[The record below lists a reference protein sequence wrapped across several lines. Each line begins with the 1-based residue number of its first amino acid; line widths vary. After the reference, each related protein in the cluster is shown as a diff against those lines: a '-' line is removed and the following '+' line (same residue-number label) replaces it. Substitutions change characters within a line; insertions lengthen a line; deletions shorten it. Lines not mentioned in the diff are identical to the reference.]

1 MNRIFRTVWNR
12 VRRQLVAV
20 NESVTGAAQA
30 SGSTVKGSVVNAQP
44 VNTVGVTL
52 KKSALALAVGSAL
65 ALSLPA
71 ANASWIDDNG
81 GVDGSLTWTVGTEGT
96 TDWNALEDQV
106 IDIDEGQPLTVTS
119 SGSDY
124 NEQDKQATI
133 PNMVARNAVANQGME
148 LGAETGILNPT
159 EKTS

>member
-20 NESVTGAAQA
+20 NESVTGASQA
-30 SGSTVKGSVVNAQP
+30 SGSTVRGSVVNAQP

-71 ANASWIDDNG
+71 ANASWIDNNG
-81 GVDGSLTWTVGTEGT
+81 GVDGKL
-96 TDWNALEDQV
+96 DWV
-106 IDIDEGQPLTVTS
+106 V
-119 SGSDY
+119 GSDGSSAWNPITNSAVTVEDGETFELRSSLRNFESQ
-124 NEQDKQATI
+124 NEYGYKPCIKRRFQ
-133 PNMVARNAVANQGME
+133 N
-148 LGAETGILNPT
+148 AETLQSRNQ
-159 EKTS
+159 KNSS

>member
-65 ALSLPA
+65 ALSLPV
-71 ANASWIDDNG
+71 ANPSWIDDNG
-81 GVDGSLTWTVGTEGT
+81 GVDGSLT
-96 TDWNALEDQV
+96 
-106 IDIDEGQPLTVTS
+106 
-119 SGSDY
+119 
-124 NEQDKQATI
+124 
-133 PNMVARNAVANQGME
+133 
-148 LGAETGILNPT
+148 
-159 EKTS
+159 

>member
-20 NESVTGAAQA
+20 NESVTGASQA
-30 SGSTVKGSVVNAQP
+30 SGSTVRGSVVNAQP

-81 GVDGSLTWTVGTEGT
+81 GVDGKLDWVVGSDGSSAWNPITNSAVTVEDGETLTLK
-96 TDWNALEDQV
+96 A
-106 IDIDEGQPLTVTS
+106 
-119 SGSDY
+119 SGSTY
-124 NEQDKQATI
+124 MPGGVGREIWT
-133 PNMVARNAVANQGME
+133 
-148 LGAETGILNPT
+148 
-159 EKTS
+159 